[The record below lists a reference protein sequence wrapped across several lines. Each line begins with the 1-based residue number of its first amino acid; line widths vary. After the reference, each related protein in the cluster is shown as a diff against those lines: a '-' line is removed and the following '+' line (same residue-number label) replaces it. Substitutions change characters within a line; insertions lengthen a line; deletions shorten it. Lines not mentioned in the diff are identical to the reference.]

1 MKDIII
7 NNGFKKGEFPNTF
20 VKGDWTIRFDNE
32 LIEIFNDPDK
42 SSGKYIIYPISKID
56 IEDLLKE
63 INEL

>member
-1 MKDIII
+1 MEEIIM
-7 NNGFKKGEFPNTF
+7 NNGFIKNDSLNEYTR
-20 VKGDWTIRFDNE
+20 GDWTIRIDND